1 MLTTESQTRRLR
13 MLSVDY
19 CKKYFNQ
26 QNKYYSNEE
35 IEEIRNY
42 LYQTAEILVEK
53 YFQRKYQPHKHQEQI
68 ENPIFMQTP

>member
-1 MLTTESQTRRLR
+1 

-53 YFQRKYQPHKHQEQI
+53 YFQRKYQPHKHQEQS
-68 ENPIFMQTP
+68 ENSIFMQIP

>member
-1 MLTTESQTRRLR
+1 

-53 YFQRKYQPHKHQEQI
+53 YFQRKYQPHKHQEQS

>member
-1 MLTTESQTRRLR
+1 

-26 QNKYYSNEE
+26 QNKYSTNEE

-42 LYQTAEILVEK
+42 LYQIAEILVEK
-53 YFQRKYQPHKHQEQI
+53 YFQKKHQPHKHQEQS
-68 ENPIFMQTP
+68 ENPHIYADPIKK